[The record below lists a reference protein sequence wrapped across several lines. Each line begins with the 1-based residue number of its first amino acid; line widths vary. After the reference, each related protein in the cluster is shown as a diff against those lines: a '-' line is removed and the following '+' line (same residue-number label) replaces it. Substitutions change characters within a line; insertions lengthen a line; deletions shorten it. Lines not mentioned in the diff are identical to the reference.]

1 MILHSSYLTDRKYMP
16 FIPPVKVQMCF
27 FVIPFGQY
35 FLNYLLRICC
45 VIIVRPC
52 NNNDYQCVNAYAKS
66 MALNYEVKKRVFG
79 FDETKTEKYVAQ
91 MKTLGVVGFKDLC
104 DEVSKIGMAPRG
116 VVKLVLDGLIDT
128 LNMDINKGF
137 SVQLGE
143 FGCFRPGIN
152 AKSQDKLEDVTAS
165 TIYRRKII
173 FTPGFYFKDMLTRA
187 SVEKMDW
194 SGNGTVSGGGSS
206 KPNPDGGGSDGDQ
219 GENPLG

>member
-1 MILHSSYLTDRKYMP
+1 M
-16 FIPPVKVQMCF
+16 
-27 FVIPFGQY
+27 
-35 FLNYLLRICC
+35 
-45 VIIVRPC
+45 
-52 NNNDYQCVNAYAKS
+52 
-66 MALNYEVKKRVFG
+66 
-79 FDETKTEKYVAQ
+79 
-91 MKTLGVVGFKDLC
+91 
-104 DEVSKIGMAPRG
+104 
-116 VVKLVLDGLIDT
+116 VKLVLDGLIDT

-152 AKSQDKLEDVTAS
+152 AKSQDKLEDVKAS

-206 KPNPDGGGSDGDQ
+206 KPNPDGGGSDG
-219 GENPLG
+219 GRKNPLG

>member
-1 MILHSSYLTDRKYMP
+1 
-16 FIPPVKVQMCF
+16 
-27 FVIPFGQY
+27 
-35 FLNYLLRICC
+35 
-45 VIIVRPC
+45 
-52 NNNDYQCVNAYAKS
+52 

-104 DEVSKIGMAPRG
+104 
-116 VVKLVLDGLIDT
+116 DT

>member
-1 MILHSSYLTDRKYMP
+1 
-16 FIPPVKVQMCF
+16 
-27 FVIPFGQY
+27 
-35 FLNYLLRICC
+35 
-45 VIIVRPC
+45 
-52 NNNDYQCVNAYAKS
+52 

-152 AKSQDKLEDVTAS
+152 AKSQDKLEDVKAS

-187 SVEKMDW
+187 VWRRWIGRATAPFLVGVAPNQIRMAAVPMATREKIR
-194 SGNGTVSGGGSS
+194 
-206 KPNPDGGGSDGDQ
+206 
-219 GENPLG
+219 

>member
-1 MILHSSYLTDRKYMP
+1 
-16 FIPPVKVQMCF
+16 
-27 FVIPFGQY
+27 
-35 FLNYLLRICC
+35 
-45 VIIVRPC
+45 
-52 NNNDYQCVNAYAKS
+52 

-143 FGCFRPGIN
+143 FGCFRPGPQPCPGRMQLDSH
-152 AKSQDKLEDVTAS
+152 AKRKLRLAYPPHHYT
-165 TIYRRKII
+165 
-173 FTPGFYFKDMLTRA
+173 
-187 SVEKMDW
+187 
-194 SGNGTVSGGGSS
+194 
-206 KPNPDGGGSDGDQ
+206 
-219 GENPLG
+219 

>member
-1 MILHSSYLTDRKYMP
+1 
-16 FIPPVKVQMCF
+16 
-27 FVIPFGQY
+27 
-35 FLNYLLRICC
+35 
-45 VIIVRPC
+45 
-52 NNNDYQCVNAYAKS
+52 
-66 MALNYEVKKRVFG
+66 MALNYAVKKRVFG

-104 DEVSKIGMAPRG
+104 DEVSKIGMEPRG
-116 VVKLVLDGLIDT
+116 VVKLVLA
-128 LNMDINKGF
+128 
-137 SVQLGE
+137 
-143 FGCFRPGIN
+143 GIN

>member
-1 MILHSSYLTDRKYMP
+1 
-16 FIPPVKVQMCF
+16 
-27 FVIPFGQY
+27 
-35 FLNYLLRICC
+35 
-45 VIIVRPC
+45 
-52 NNNDYQCVNAYAKS
+52 

-173 FTPGFYFKDMLTRA
+173 FTPGFYFKEMCIRDRLITIHAAIR
-187 SVEKMDW
+187 
-194 SGNGTVSGGGSS
+194 TTH
-206 KPNPDGGGSDGDQ
+206 PDARTQ
-219 GENPLG
+219 PCRNIQQHIHRHR

>member
-1 MILHSSYLTDRKYMP
+1 
-16 FIPPVKVQMCF
+16 
-27 FVIPFGQY
+27 
-35 FLNYLLRICC
+35 
-45 VIIVRPC
+45 
-52 NNNDYQCVNAYAKS
+52 

-91 MKTLGVVGFKDLC
+91 MKTL
-104 DEVSKIGMAPRG
+104 G

-152 AKSQDKLEDVTAS
+152 AKSQDKLEDVKAS

>member
-1 MILHSSYLTDRKYMP
+1 MRRGFQDRHGASR
-16 FIPPVKVQMCF
+16 C
-27 FVIPFGQY
+27 GEAGAG
-35 FLNYLLRICC
+35 RID
-45 VIIVRPC
+45 RHLEYG
-52 NNNDYQCVNAYAKS
+52 YQQ
-66 MALNYEVKKRVFG
+66 G
-79 FDETKTEKYVAQ
+79 
-91 MKTLGVVGFKDLC
+91 
-104 DEVSKIGMAPRG
+104 I
-116 VVKLVLDGLIDT
+116 
-128 LNMDINKGF
+128 

-152 AKSQDKLEDVTAS
+152 AKSQDKLEDVKAS